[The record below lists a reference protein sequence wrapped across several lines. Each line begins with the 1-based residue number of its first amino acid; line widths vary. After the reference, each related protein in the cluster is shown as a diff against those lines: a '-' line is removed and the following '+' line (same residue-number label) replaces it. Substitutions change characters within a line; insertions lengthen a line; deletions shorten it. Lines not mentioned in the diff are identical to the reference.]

1 MPHAPSRLFSLSLY
15 AVFTGAVAGSLIL
28 AFRWMVETGQGA
40 FLPGG
45 VVGNYEELAPGY
57 RFGLPILSGL
67 VLGALFRALPSELRG
82 VGIVHI
88 IDRLRFSRERDLPVL
103 NAVVQFFGAA
113 AAIVGGHSVD
123 REGPGVHVGA
133 TAGNLMARRT
143 ESTAEEEVLTL
154 TACGAAAAIAAAFNT
169 PLAGTIFAVEVL
181 LFRYSVPRFIPVAIA
196 AVVAAL
202 LSRMVYGHE
211 PAFAVPQVAI
221 GSVWETPWL
230 ALLGV
235 AAGVTAGLFSLA
247 CGSIRARSFQWTPL
261 LAFPLAG
268 LVTGGIA
275 LAFPQVMGIS
285 YDTLQ
290 AMLAEELA
298 PLALAGILVAKLLAT
313 ATAIGLRLPG
323 GLIGPTLVMGGAVGT
338 LVGLAA
344 GAVSPEPTGG
354 AGLYAMVG
362 MVATMGAALRAPLSA
377 LLALLELTGNPNV
390 LLPGLLAVAA
400 AELAVVPMVGQ
411 ASVFERLLSVQ
422 RKGVGTTE

>member
-1 MPHAPSRLFSLSLY
+1 VL
-15 AVFTGAVAGSLIL
+15 TGAVAGTLVL
-28 AFRWMVETGQGA
+28 AFRWVVETGQGT
-40 FLPGG
+40 FLPAGI
-45 VVGNYEELAPGY
+45 VGNYEALGPAY
-57 RFGLPILSGL
+57 RLGLPLLAGL
-67 VLGALFRALPSELRG
+67 VLGGLFHALPTDLRG
-82 VGIVHI
+82 VGIVHV
-88 IDRLRFSRERDLPVL
+88 IDRLRFSRERDLPAA
-103 NAVVQFFGAA
+103 NAAIQFVAGAV
-113 AAIVGGHSVD
+113 AIVGGHSVD

-133 TAGNLMARRT
+133 AAGNLLARRAAP
-143 ESTAEEEVLTL
+143 TAEEEVLTL

-169 PLAGTIFAVEVL
+169 PLAGTLFAVEVL

-202 LSRMVYGHE
+202 LSRTVYGHQ
-211 PAFAVPQVAI
+211 PAFAVPPVAL
-221 GSVWETPWL
+221 GSVWEAPWL
-230 ALLGV
+230 AGLGV

-247 CGSIRARSFQWTPL
+247 STAIRARTFQWSPL
-261 LAFPLAG
+261 LAFPVAG
-268 LVTGGIA
+268 LVTGAIA

-290 AMLAEELA
+290 AMLAADLA

-338 LVGLAA
+338 LVGLGAE
-344 GAVSPEPTGG
+344 AVSAAPAGG

-390 LLPGLLAVAA
+390 LLPGLLAVAT
-400 AELAVVPMVGQ
+400 AELAVVPVLGQ
-411 ASVFERLLSVQ
+411 TSVFERLLTVQ
-422 RKGVGTTE
+422 RKGVGSV